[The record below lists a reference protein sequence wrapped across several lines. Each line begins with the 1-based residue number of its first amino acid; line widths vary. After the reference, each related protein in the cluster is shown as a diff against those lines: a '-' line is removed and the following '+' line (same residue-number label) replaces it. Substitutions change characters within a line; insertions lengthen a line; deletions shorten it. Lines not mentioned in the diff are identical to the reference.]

1 MLDRILVPL
10 DGSEAAAS
18 ILPQVRRIL
27 LRRDAEVLLVRAL
40 ELPPSAE
47 AGLGRV
53 PHLQEAR
60 AQAETVRVERALLEQ
75 GARVRSLLRPGPPA
89 DVILGTAEQERA
101 SMIAMSTHGRTGI
114 ARWAY
119 GSVTEKVLR
128 ASPIPVLAL
137 RSFEGSAPAP
147 AGELALKRILI
158 AVDAADISLE
168 VVPPAIEL
176 AKLFGSSVLLLH
188 VCEGQPAC
196 SVPVPQ
202 LTRAFERFR
211 EAGVCAEPA
220 MRVGDPASS
229 ILDCCRESGVELIA
243 LTTHGRSGV
252 TRWMLGS
259 VAEKVLRAATVPL
272 LLVRGGQGA

>member
-47 AGLGRV
+47 AGLGGV
-53 PHLQEAR
+53 ADLQEAR

-114 ARWAY
+114 ARWAF

-158 AVDAADISLE
+158 AVDAADFSLE

-259 VAEKVLRAATVPL
+259 VAEKILRGATVPL